1 MAKKTLYKIFAF
13 GVSVIT
19 ITAVLILSVFYSY
32 SDNQLKEQLR
42 VVESVVENQ
51 LAQDD
56 DTAFISNH
64 IDKNVRITLVA
75 KDGAVVADSQESAN
89 KLGNH
94 LNRQEI
100 QQAIKNGE
108 ATVTRHSDT
117 QEKKVYYFAKQLDN
131 GNILRVSTEAK
142 SIGKFFSDYIIY
154 IILCIIV
161 VIVAAVFVSM
171 GITKSIVKPIT
182 QLGQSL
188 DNIDKFKSD
197 EELKPLV
204 NALLQQKKKQKM
216 LDKQKKQFTAN
227 VSHELKTPLT
237 SIAGYAELIETGMAK
252 PEDIKPFAGV
262 IRKQALRLVNLSE
275 DIIQLS
281 QLEESDDEDMSF
293 ESVNLYEIA
302 QRCVE
307 ALNINAINKCVTLNL
322 TGEECYIRGKAQLVE
337 ELVYNLC
344 DNAIR
349 YNKENGNVTVTVTSL
364 EKGASVS
371 VKDTGIGIP
380 KKYQERI
387 FERFFRVDKSRSKA
401 TGGTGLGLAIV
412 KHITQL
418 HDAKLEISSEEG
430 KVTIYSKGNF
440 CMKRKSGLSKFNGFL
455 AIVLV
460 ICLAATAFVI
470 NKYPKIEAA
479 DANGGADAKD
489 VAVIDEFKAGTYG
502 GKEFK
507 TQEDVVNYYKE
518 CYDYTKT
525 LTAEYKTDSGE
536 THSYYKMLGTETLEV
551 NNLLVEGKSNDI
563 INKLVPGIVGGLFK
577 GGTNGLSPSGNRD
590 PKGDTKN
597 DGKMDCTTSHL
608 TADDVLAANV
618 KDNNDGTIT
627 MVIQPKEALLS
638 TPGEDSQGRF
648 FNSLGDISSVV
659 ESISVLSFSQGTV
672 KDNFVVDYKGG
683 TGTFV
688 IDTKTNEI
696 TKADYTM
703 LVHIDVKHAN
713 VAVLKDKSASLDIK
727 YQCEYPASDDYLAGQ
742 NIGLTRVK

>member
-75 KDGAVVADSQESAN
+75 KDGTVIADSQESAN

-131 GNILRVSTEAK
+131 GNVLRVSAEAK

-154 IILCIIV
+154 IFLCIIV

-262 IRKQALRLVNLSE
+262 IRKQALRLVSLSE

-349 YNKENGNVTVTVTSL
+349 YNKENGNVTVTVTPL

-418 HDAKLEISSEEG
+418 HDAKLEISSEE
-430 KVTIYSKGNF
+430 SKGTEI
-440 CMKRKSGLSKFNGFL
+440 
-455 AIVLV
+455 IV
-460 ICLAATAFVI
+460 TF
-470 NKYPKIEAA
+470 
-479 DANGGADAKD
+479 KD
-489 VAVIDEFKAGTYG
+489 
-502 GKEFK
+502 
-507 TQEDVVNYYKE
+507 
-518 CYDYTKT
+518 
-525 LTAEYKTDSGE
+525 
-536 THSYYKMLGTETLEV
+536 
-551 NNLLVEGKSNDI
+551 
-563 INKLVPGIVGGLFK
+563 
-577 GGTNGLSPSGNRD
+577 
-590 PKGDTKN
+590 
-597 DGKMDCTTSHL
+597 
-608 TADDVLAANV
+608 
-618 KDNNDGTIT
+618 
-627 MVIQPKEALLS
+627 
-638 TPGEDSQGRF
+638 
-648 FNSLGDISSVV
+648 
-659 ESISVLSFSQGTV
+659 
-672 KDNFVVDYKGG
+672 
-683 TGTFV
+683 
-688 IDTKTNEI
+688 
-696 TKADYTM
+696 
-703 LVHIDVKHAN
+703 
-713 VAVLKDKSASLDIK
+713 
-727 YQCEYPASDDYLAGQ
+727 
-742 NIGLTRVK
+742 

>member
-75 KDGAVVADSQESAN
+75 KDGTVIADSQESAN

-117 QEKKVYYFAKQLDN
+117 QGKKVYYFAKQLDN
-131 GNILRVSTEAK
+131 GNVLRVSAEAK

-154 IILCIIV
+154 IFLCIIV

-262 IRKQALRLVNLSE
+262 IRKQALRLVSLSE

-307 ALNINAINKCVTLNL
+307 ALNINAINKGVTLNL

-349 YNKENGNVTVTVTSL
+349 YNKENGNVTVTVSPL

-430 KVTIYSKGNF
+430 K
-440 CMKRKSGLSKFNGFL
+440 
-455 AIVLV
+455 
-460 ICLAATAFVI
+460 
-470 NKYPKIEAA
+470 
-479 DANGGADAKD
+479 
-489 VAVIDEFKAGTYG
+489 
-502 GKEFK
+502 
-507 TQEDVVNYYKE
+507 
-518 CYDYTKT
+518 
-525 LTAEYKTDSGE
+525 
-536 THSYYKMLGTETLEV
+536 GTE
-551 NNLLVEGKSNDI
+551 I
-563 INKLVPGIVGGLFK
+563 IVTFK
-577 GGTNGLSPSGNRD
+577 D
-590 PKGDTKN
+590 
-597 DGKMDCTTSHL
+597 
-608 TADDVLAANV
+608 
-618 KDNNDGTIT
+618 
-627 MVIQPKEALLS
+627 
-638 TPGEDSQGRF
+638 
-648 FNSLGDISSVV
+648 
-659 ESISVLSFSQGTV
+659 
-672 KDNFVVDYKGG
+672 
-683 TGTFV
+683 
-688 IDTKTNEI
+688 
-696 TKADYTM
+696 
-703 LVHIDVKHAN
+703 
-713 VAVLKDKSASLDIK
+713 
-727 YQCEYPASDDYLAGQ
+727 
-742 NIGLTRVK
+742 

>member
-75 KDGAVVADSQESAN
+75 KDGTVIADSQENAN

-117 QEKKVYYFAKQLDN
+117 QGKKVYYFAKQLDN
-131 GNILRVSTEAK
+131 GNILRVSAEAK

-154 IILCIIV
+154 ILLCIIV
-161 VIVAAVFVSM
+161 VIVTAVFVSM

-307 ALNINAINKCVTLNL
+307 ALNINAINKGVTLNL

-349 YNKENGNVTVTVTSL
+349 YNKENGNVTVTVTPL

-430 KVTIYSKGNF
+430 K
-440 CMKRKSGLSKFNGFL
+440 
-455 AIVLV
+455 
-460 ICLAATAFVI
+460 
-470 NKYPKIEAA
+470 
-479 DANGGADAKD
+479 
-489 VAVIDEFKAGTYG
+489 
-502 GKEFK
+502 
-507 TQEDVVNYYKE
+507 
-518 CYDYTKT
+518 
-525 LTAEYKTDSGE
+525 
-536 THSYYKMLGTETLEV
+536 GTE
-551 NNLLVEGKSNDI
+551 I
-563 INKLVPGIVGGLFK
+563 IVTFK
-577 GGTNGLSPSGNRD
+577 D
-590 PKGDTKN
+590 
-597 DGKMDCTTSHL
+597 
-608 TADDVLAANV
+608 
-618 KDNNDGTIT
+618 
-627 MVIQPKEALLS
+627 
-638 TPGEDSQGRF
+638 
-648 FNSLGDISSVV
+648 
-659 ESISVLSFSQGTV
+659 
-672 KDNFVVDYKGG
+672 
-683 TGTFV
+683 
-688 IDTKTNEI
+688 
-696 TKADYTM
+696 
-703 LVHIDVKHAN
+703 
-713 VAVLKDKSASLDIK
+713 
-727 YQCEYPASDDYLAGQ
+727 
-742 NIGLTRVK
+742 

>member
-75 KDGAVVADSQESAN
+75 KDGTVIADSQESAN

-94 LNRQEI
+94 LDRQEI

-117 QEKKVYYFAKQLDN
+117 QGKKVYYFAKQLDN
-131 GNILRVSTEAK
+131 GNVLRVSAEAK

-154 IILCIIV
+154 IFLCIIV

-349 YNKENGNVTVTVTSL
+349 YNKENGNVTVTVSPL

-430 KVTIYSKGNF
+430 K
-440 CMKRKSGLSKFNGFL
+440 
-455 AIVLV
+455 
-460 ICLAATAFVI
+460 
-470 NKYPKIEAA
+470 
-479 DANGGADAKD
+479 
-489 VAVIDEFKAGTYG
+489 
-502 GKEFK
+502 
-507 TQEDVVNYYKE
+507 
-518 CYDYTKT
+518 
-525 LTAEYKTDSGE
+525 
-536 THSYYKMLGTETLEV
+536 GTE
-551 NNLLVEGKSNDI
+551 I
-563 INKLVPGIVGGLFK
+563 IVTFK
-577 GGTNGLSPSGNRD
+577 D
-590 PKGDTKN
+590 
-597 DGKMDCTTSHL
+597 
-608 TADDVLAANV
+608 
-618 KDNNDGTIT
+618 
-627 MVIQPKEALLS
+627 
-638 TPGEDSQGRF
+638 
-648 FNSLGDISSVV
+648 
-659 ESISVLSFSQGTV
+659 
-672 KDNFVVDYKGG
+672 
-683 TGTFV
+683 
-688 IDTKTNEI
+688 
-696 TKADYTM
+696 
-703 LVHIDVKHAN
+703 
-713 VAVLKDKSASLDIK
+713 
-727 YQCEYPASDDYLAGQ
+727 
-742 NIGLTRVK
+742 

>member
-75 KDGAVVADSQESAN
+75 KDGTVIADSQESAN

-100 QQAIKNGE
+100 QRAIKNGE

-154 IILCIIV
+154 ILLCIIV
-161 VIVAAVFVSM
+161 VIVTAVFVSM

-349 YNKENGNVTVTVTSL
+349 YNKENGNVTVTVSPL

-430 KVTIYSKGNF
+430 K
-440 CMKRKSGLSKFNGFL
+440 
-455 AIVLV
+455 
-460 ICLAATAFVI
+460 
-470 NKYPKIEAA
+470 
-479 DANGGADAKD
+479 
-489 VAVIDEFKAGTYG
+489 
-502 GKEFK
+502 
-507 TQEDVVNYYKE
+507 
-518 CYDYTKT
+518 
-525 LTAEYKTDSGE
+525 
-536 THSYYKMLGTETLEV
+536 GTE
-551 NNLLVEGKSNDI
+551 I
-563 INKLVPGIVGGLFK
+563 IVTFK
-577 GGTNGLSPSGNRD
+577 D
-590 PKGDTKN
+590 
-597 DGKMDCTTSHL
+597 
-608 TADDVLAANV
+608 
-618 KDNNDGTIT
+618 
-627 MVIQPKEALLS
+627 
-638 TPGEDSQGRF
+638 
-648 FNSLGDISSVV
+648 
-659 ESISVLSFSQGTV
+659 
-672 KDNFVVDYKGG
+672 
-683 TGTFV
+683 
-688 IDTKTNEI
+688 
-696 TKADYTM
+696 
-703 LVHIDVKHAN
+703 
-713 VAVLKDKSASLDIK
+713 
-727 YQCEYPASDDYLAGQ
+727 
-742 NIGLTRVK
+742 

>member
-42 VVESVVENQ
+42 VIENVVENQ

-75 KDGAVVADSQESAN
+75 KDGTVIADSQESAN

-117 QEKKVYYFAKQLDN
+117 QGKKVYYFAKQLDN
-131 GNILRVSTEAK
+131 GNVLRVSAEAK

-154 IILCIIV
+154 IFLCIIV

-262 IRKQALRLVNLSE
+262 IRKQALRLVSLSE

-349 YNKENGNVTVTVTSL
+349 YNKENGNVTVTVTPL

-430 KVTIYSKGNF
+430 K
-440 CMKRKSGLSKFNGFL
+440 
-455 AIVLV
+455 
-460 ICLAATAFVI
+460 
-470 NKYPKIEAA
+470 
-479 DANGGADAKD
+479 
-489 VAVIDEFKAGTYG
+489 
-502 GKEFK
+502 
-507 TQEDVVNYYKE
+507 
-518 CYDYTKT
+518 
-525 LTAEYKTDSGE
+525 
-536 THSYYKMLGTETLEV
+536 GTE
-551 NNLLVEGKSNDI
+551 I
-563 INKLVPGIVGGLFK
+563 IVTFK
-577 GGTNGLSPSGNRD
+577 D
-590 PKGDTKN
+590 
-597 DGKMDCTTSHL
+597 
-608 TADDVLAANV
+608 
-618 KDNNDGTIT
+618 
-627 MVIQPKEALLS
+627 
-638 TPGEDSQGRF
+638 
-648 FNSLGDISSVV
+648 
-659 ESISVLSFSQGTV
+659 
-672 KDNFVVDYKGG
+672 
-683 TGTFV
+683 
-688 IDTKTNEI
+688 
-696 TKADYTM
+696 
-703 LVHIDVKHAN
+703 
-713 VAVLKDKSASLDIK
+713 
-727 YQCEYPASDDYLAGQ
+727 
-742 NIGLTRVK
+742 

>member
-56 DTAFISNH
+56 DTAFIANH

-75 KDGAVVADSQESAN
+75 KDGTVIADSQESAN

-117 QEKKVYYFAKQLDN
+117 QGKKVYYFAKQLDN
-131 GNILRVSTEAK
+131 GNVLRVSTEAK

-154 IILCIIV
+154 IFLCIIV

-349 YNKENGNVTVTVTSL
+349 YNKENGNVTVTVNPL

-430 KVTIYSKGNF
+430 K
-440 CMKRKSGLSKFNGFL
+440 
-455 AIVLV
+455 
-460 ICLAATAFVI
+460 
-470 NKYPKIEAA
+470 
-479 DANGGADAKD
+479 
-489 VAVIDEFKAGTYG
+489 
-502 GKEFK
+502 
-507 TQEDVVNYYKE
+507 
-518 CYDYTKT
+518 
-525 LTAEYKTDSGE
+525 
-536 THSYYKMLGTETLEV
+536 GTE
-551 NNLLVEGKSNDI
+551 I
-563 INKLVPGIVGGLFK
+563 IV
-577 GGTNGLSPSGNRD
+577 
-590 PKGDTKN
+590 
-597 DGKMDCTTSHL
+597 
-608 TADDVLAANV
+608 
-618 KDNNDGTIT
+618 
-627 MVIQPKEALLS
+627 
-638 TPGEDSQGRF
+638 
-648 FNSLGDISSVV
+648 
-659 ESISVLSFSQGTV
+659 TV
-672 KDNFVVDYKGG
+672 KD
-683 TGTFV
+683 
-688 IDTKTNEI
+688 
-696 TKADYTM
+696 
-703 LVHIDVKHAN
+703 
-713 VAVLKDKSASLDIK
+713 
-727 YQCEYPASDDYLAGQ
+727 
-742 NIGLTRVK
+742 

>member
-75 KDGAVVADSQESAN
+75 KDGTVIADSQENVN

-117 QEKKVYYFAKQLDN
+117 QGKKVYYFAKQLDN
-131 GNILRVSTEAK
+131 GNILRVSAEAK

-154 IILCIIV
+154 ILLCIIV

-349 YNKENGNVTVTVTSL
+349 YNKENGNVTVTVTPL

-380 KKYQERI
+380 EKYQERI

-430 KVTIYSKGNF
+430 K
-440 CMKRKSGLSKFNGFL
+440 
-455 AIVLV
+455 
-460 ICLAATAFVI
+460 
-470 NKYPKIEAA
+470 
-479 DANGGADAKD
+479 
-489 VAVIDEFKAGTYG
+489 
-502 GKEFK
+502 
-507 TQEDVVNYYKE
+507 
-518 CYDYTKT
+518 
-525 LTAEYKTDSGE
+525 
-536 THSYYKMLGTETLEV
+536 GTE
-551 NNLLVEGKSNDI
+551 I
-563 INKLVPGIVGGLFK
+563 IVTFK
-577 GGTNGLSPSGNRD
+577 D
-590 PKGDTKN
+590 
-597 DGKMDCTTSHL
+597 
-608 TADDVLAANV
+608 
-618 KDNNDGTIT
+618 
-627 MVIQPKEALLS
+627 
-638 TPGEDSQGRF
+638 
-648 FNSLGDISSVV
+648 
-659 ESISVLSFSQGTV
+659 
-672 KDNFVVDYKGG
+672 
-683 TGTFV
+683 
-688 IDTKTNEI
+688 
-696 TKADYTM
+696 
-703 LVHIDVKHAN
+703 
-713 VAVLKDKSASLDIK
+713 
-727 YQCEYPASDDYLAGQ
+727 
-742 NIGLTRVK
+742 

>member
-75 KDGAVVADSQESAN
+75 KDGTVIADSQESAN

-131 GNILRVSTEAK
+131 GNILRVSAEAK

-154 IILCIIV
+154 ILLCIIV
-161 VIVAAVFVSM
+161 VIVTAVFVSM

-307 ALNINAINKCVTLNL
+307 ALNINAINKGVTLNL

-349 YNKENGNVTVTVTSL
+349 YNKENGNVTVTVTPL

-430 KVTIYSKGNF
+430 
-440 CMKRKSGLSKFNGFL
+440 LS
-455 AIVLV
+455 
-460 ICLAATAFVI
+460 
-470 NKYPKIEAA
+470 
-479 DANGGADAKD
+479 
-489 VAVIDEFKAGTYG
+489 
-502 GKEFK
+502 
-507 TQEDVVNYYKE
+507 
-518 CYDYTKT
+518 
-525 LTAEYKTDSGE
+525 
-536 THSYYKMLGTETLEV
+536 
-551 NNLLVEGKSNDI
+551 I
-563 INKLVPGIVGGLFK
+563 I
-577 GGTNGLSPSGNRD
+577 
-590 PKGDTKN
+590 
-597 DGKMDCTTSHL
+597 
-608 TADDVLAANV
+608 
-618 KDNNDGTIT
+618 
-627 MVIQPKEALLS
+627 
-638 TPGEDSQGRF
+638 
-648 FNSLGDISSVV
+648 
-659 ESISVLSFSQGTV
+659 
-672 KDNFVVDYKGG
+672 
-683 TGTFV
+683 
-688 IDTKTNEI
+688 
-696 TKADYTM
+696 
-703 LVHIDVKHAN
+703 HI
-713 VAVLKDKSASLDIK
+713 
-727 YQCEYPASDDYLAGQ
+727 
-742 NIGLTRVK
+742 

>member
-1 MAKKTLYKIFAF
+1 VAKKTLYKIFAF

-75 KDGAVVADSQESAN
+75 KDGTVIADSQENAN

-117 QEKKVYYFAKQLDN
+117 QGKKVYYFAKQLDN
-131 GNILRVSTEAK
+131 GNILRVSAEAK

-154 IILCIIV
+154 ILLCIIV
-161 VIVAAVFVSM
+161 VIVTAVFVSM

-307 ALNINAINKCVTLNL
+307 ALNINAINKGVTLNL

-349 YNKENGNVTVTVTSL
+349 YNKENGNVTVTVTPL

-430 KVTIYSKGNF
+430 K
-440 CMKRKSGLSKFNGFL
+440 
-455 AIVLV
+455 
-460 ICLAATAFVI
+460 
-470 NKYPKIEAA
+470 
-479 DANGGADAKD
+479 
-489 VAVIDEFKAGTYG
+489 
-502 GKEFK
+502 
-507 TQEDVVNYYKE
+507 
-518 CYDYTKT
+518 
-525 LTAEYKTDSGE
+525 
-536 THSYYKMLGTETLEV
+536 GTE
-551 NNLLVEGKSNDI
+551 I
-563 INKLVPGIVGGLFK
+563 IVTFK
-577 GGTNGLSPSGNRD
+577 D
-590 PKGDTKN
+590 
-597 DGKMDCTTSHL
+597 
-608 TADDVLAANV
+608 
-618 KDNNDGTIT
+618 
-627 MVIQPKEALLS
+627 
-638 TPGEDSQGRF
+638 
-648 FNSLGDISSVV
+648 
-659 ESISVLSFSQGTV
+659 
-672 KDNFVVDYKGG
+672 
-683 TGTFV
+683 
-688 IDTKTNEI
+688 
-696 TKADYTM
+696 
-703 LVHIDVKHAN
+703 
-713 VAVLKDKSASLDIK
+713 
-727 YQCEYPASDDYLAGQ
+727 
-742 NIGLTRVK
+742 

>member
-75 KDGAVVADSQESAN
+75 KDGTVIADSQESAN

-131 GNILRVSTEAK
+131 GNVLRVSAEAK

-154 IILCIIV
+154 IFLCIIV
-161 VIVAAVFVSM
+161 VIIAAVFVSM

-262 IRKQALRLVNLSE
+262 IRKQALRLVSLSE

-349 YNKENGNVTVTVTSL
+349 YNKENGNVTVTVNPL

-430 KVTIYSKGNF
+430 K
-440 CMKRKSGLSKFNGFL
+440 
-455 AIVLV
+455 
-460 ICLAATAFVI
+460 
-470 NKYPKIEAA
+470 
-479 DANGGADAKD
+479 
-489 VAVIDEFKAGTYG
+489 
-502 GKEFK
+502 
-507 TQEDVVNYYKE
+507 
-518 CYDYTKT
+518 
-525 LTAEYKTDSGE
+525 
-536 THSYYKMLGTETLEV
+536 GTE
-551 NNLLVEGKSNDI
+551 I
-563 INKLVPGIVGGLFK
+563 IVTFK
-577 GGTNGLSPSGNRD
+577 D
-590 PKGDTKN
+590 
-597 DGKMDCTTSHL
+597 
-608 TADDVLAANV
+608 
-618 KDNNDGTIT
+618 
-627 MVIQPKEALLS
+627 
-638 TPGEDSQGRF
+638 
-648 FNSLGDISSVV
+648 
-659 ESISVLSFSQGTV
+659 
-672 KDNFVVDYKGG
+672 
-683 TGTFV
+683 
-688 IDTKTNEI
+688 
-696 TKADYTM
+696 
-703 LVHIDVKHAN
+703 
-713 VAVLKDKSASLDIK
+713 
-727 YQCEYPASDDYLAGQ
+727 
-742 NIGLTRVK
+742 

>member
-1 MAKKTLYKIFAF
+1 MTKKTLYKIFAF

-32 SDNQLKEQLR
+32 SDKQLKEQLR
-42 VVESVVENQ
+42 VIENVVETQ

-56 DTAFISNH
+56 NTDFISNH
-64 IDKNVRITLVA
+64 IDKNIRITLVA
-75 KDGAVVADSQESAN
+75 KDGTVIADSWESAS
-89 KLGNH
+89 KLDNH
-94 LNRQEI
+94 LQRQEI

-117 QEKKVYYFAKQLDN
+117 QGQKVYYFAKQLSN

-142 SIGKFFSDYIIY
+142 SIGRFFSDYIIY
-154 IILCIIV
+154 ILLCIIV
-161 VIVAAVFVSM
+161 VIVASVFVSI

-182 QLGQSL
+182 RLGQSL

-262 IRKQALRLVNLSE
+262 IRKQALRLVSLSE

-307 ALNINAINKCVTLNL
+307 ALNINAINKGVTLSL
-322 TGEECYIRGKAQLVE
+322 AGEECYIRGKAQLVE

-349 YNKENGNVTVTVTSL
+349 YNKENGSVTVTVTPL

-418 HDAKLEISSEEG
+418 HDAKLEINSEEG
-430 KVTIYSKGNF
+430 K
-440 CMKRKSGLSKFNGFL
+440 
-455 AIVLV
+455 
-460 ICLAATAFVI
+460 
-470 NKYPKIEAA
+470 
-479 DANGGADAKD
+479 
-489 VAVIDEFKAGTYG
+489 
-502 GKEFK
+502 
-507 TQEDVVNYYKE
+507 
-518 CYDYTKT
+518 
-525 LTAEYKTDSGE
+525 
-536 THSYYKMLGTETLEV
+536 GTE
-551 NNLLVEGKSNDI
+551 I
-563 INKLVPGIVGGLFK
+563 IVTFK
-577 GGTNGLSPSGNRD
+577 D
-590 PKGDTKN
+590 
-597 DGKMDCTTSHL
+597 
-608 TADDVLAANV
+608 
-618 KDNNDGTIT
+618 
-627 MVIQPKEALLS
+627 
-638 TPGEDSQGRF
+638 
-648 FNSLGDISSVV
+648 
-659 ESISVLSFSQGTV
+659 
-672 KDNFVVDYKGG
+672 
-683 TGTFV
+683 
-688 IDTKTNEI
+688 
-696 TKADYTM
+696 
-703 LVHIDVKHAN
+703 
-713 VAVLKDKSASLDIK
+713 
-727 YQCEYPASDDYLAGQ
+727 
-742 NIGLTRVK
+742 

>member
-75 KDGAVVADSQESAN
+75 KDGTVIADSQESAN

-117 QEKKVYYFAKQLDN
+117 QGKKVYYFAKQLDN
-131 GNILRVSTEAK
+131 GNVLRVSAEAK

-154 IILCIIV
+154 IFLCIIV

-262 IRKQALRLVNLSE
+262 IRKQALRLVSLSE

-293 ESVNLYEIA
+293 ESINLYEIA

-349 YNKENGNVTVTVTSL
+349 YNKENGNVTVTVTPL

-430 KVTIYSKGNF
+430 K
-440 CMKRKSGLSKFNGFL
+440 
-455 AIVLV
+455 
-460 ICLAATAFVI
+460 
-470 NKYPKIEAA
+470 
-479 DANGGADAKD
+479 
-489 VAVIDEFKAGTYG
+489 
-502 GKEFK
+502 
-507 TQEDVVNYYKE
+507 
-518 CYDYTKT
+518 
-525 LTAEYKTDSGE
+525 
-536 THSYYKMLGTETLEV
+536 GTE
-551 NNLLVEGKSNDI
+551 I
-563 INKLVPGIVGGLFK
+563 IVTFK
-577 GGTNGLSPSGNRD
+577 D
-590 PKGDTKN
+590 
-597 DGKMDCTTSHL
+597 
-608 TADDVLAANV
+608 
-618 KDNNDGTIT
+618 
-627 MVIQPKEALLS
+627 
-638 TPGEDSQGRF
+638 
-648 FNSLGDISSVV
+648 
-659 ESISVLSFSQGTV
+659 
-672 KDNFVVDYKGG
+672 
-683 TGTFV
+683 
-688 IDTKTNEI
+688 
-696 TKADYTM
+696 
-703 LVHIDVKHAN
+703 
-713 VAVLKDKSASLDIK
+713 
-727 YQCEYPASDDYLAGQ
+727 
-742 NIGLTRVK
+742 

>member
-75 KDGAVVADSQESAN
+75 KDGTVIADSQESVN

-131 GNILRVSTEAK
+131 GNVLRVSAEAK

-154 IILCIIV
+154 IFLCIIV

-204 NALLQQKKKQKM
+204 NSLLQQKKKQKM

-262 IRKQALRLVNLSE
+262 IRKQALRLVSLSE

-307 ALNINAINKCVTLNL
+307 ALNINAINKGVTLNL

-349 YNKENGNVTVTVTSL
+349 YNKENGNVTVTVNPL

-430 KVTIYSKGNF
+430 K
-440 CMKRKSGLSKFNGFL
+440 
-455 AIVLV
+455 
-460 ICLAATAFVI
+460 
-470 NKYPKIEAA
+470 
-479 DANGGADAKD
+479 
-489 VAVIDEFKAGTYG
+489 
-502 GKEFK
+502 
-507 TQEDVVNYYKE
+507 
-518 CYDYTKT
+518 
-525 LTAEYKTDSGE
+525 
-536 THSYYKMLGTETLEV
+536 GTE
-551 NNLLVEGKSNDI
+551 I
-563 INKLVPGIVGGLFK
+563 IVTFK
-577 GGTNGLSPSGNRD
+577 D
-590 PKGDTKN
+590 
-597 DGKMDCTTSHL
+597 
-608 TADDVLAANV
+608 
-618 KDNNDGTIT
+618 
-627 MVIQPKEALLS
+627 
-638 TPGEDSQGRF
+638 
-648 FNSLGDISSVV
+648 
-659 ESISVLSFSQGTV
+659 
-672 KDNFVVDYKGG
+672 
-683 TGTFV
+683 
-688 IDTKTNEI
+688 
-696 TKADYTM
+696 
-703 LVHIDVKHAN
+703 
-713 VAVLKDKSASLDIK
+713 
-727 YQCEYPASDDYLAGQ
+727 
-742 NIGLTRVK
+742 

>member
-75 KDGAVVADSQESAN
+75 KDGTVIADSQESAN
-89 KLGNH
+89 KLDNH
-94 LNRQEI
+94 LDRQEI

-131 GNILRVSTEAK
+131 GNILRVSAEAK

-154 IILCIIV
+154 IFLCIIV

-262 IRKQALRLVNLSE
+262 IRKQALRLVSLSE

-349 YNKENGNVTVTVTSL
+349 YNKENGNVTVTVTPL

-430 KVTIYSKGNF
+430 K
-440 CMKRKSGLSKFNGFL
+440 
-455 AIVLV
+455 
-460 ICLAATAFVI
+460 
-470 NKYPKIEAA
+470 
-479 DANGGADAKD
+479 
-489 VAVIDEFKAGTYG
+489 
-502 GKEFK
+502 
-507 TQEDVVNYYKE
+507 
-518 CYDYTKT
+518 
-525 LTAEYKTDSGE
+525 
-536 THSYYKMLGTETLEV
+536 GTE
-551 NNLLVEGKSNDI
+551 I
-563 INKLVPGIVGGLFK
+563 IVTFK
-577 GGTNGLSPSGNRD
+577 D
-590 PKGDTKN
+590 
-597 DGKMDCTTSHL
+597 
-608 TADDVLAANV
+608 
-618 KDNNDGTIT
+618 
-627 MVIQPKEALLS
+627 
-638 TPGEDSQGRF
+638 
-648 FNSLGDISSVV
+648 
-659 ESISVLSFSQGTV
+659 
-672 KDNFVVDYKGG
+672 
-683 TGTFV
+683 
-688 IDTKTNEI
+688 
-696 TKADYTM
+696 
-703 LVHIDVKHAN
+703 
-713 VAVLKDKSASLDIK
+713 
-727 YQCEYPASDDYLAGQ
+727 
-742 NIGLTRVK
+742 

>member
-56 DTAFISNH
+56 DTSFISNH

-75 KDGAVVADSQESAN
+75 KDGTVIADSQESAN

-117 QEKKVYYFAKQLDN
+117 QGKKIYYFAKQLDN

-154 IILCIIV
+154 ILLCIIV
-161 VIVAAVFVSM
+161 VIVTAVFVSM

-262 IRKQALRLVNLSE
+262 IRKQALRLVSLSE

-322 TGEECYIRGKAQLVE
+322 IGEQCYIRGKAQLVE

-349 YNKENGNVTVTVTSL
+349 YNKENGNVTVTVTPL
-364 EKGASVS
+364 ENGASVS

-380 KKYQERI
+380 EKYQERI

-430 KVTIYSKGNF
+430 K
-440 CMKRKSGLSKFNGFL
+440 
-455 AIVLV
+455 
-460 ICLAATAFVI
+460 
-470 NKYPKIEAA
+470 
-479 DANGGADAKD
+479 
-489 VAVIDEFKAGTYG
+489 
-502 GKEFK
+502 
-507 TQEDVVNYYKE
+507 
-518 CYDYTKT
+518 
-525 LTAEYKTDSGE
+525 
-536 THSYYKMLGTETLEV
+536 GTE
-551 NNLLVEGKSNDI
+551 I
-563 INKLVPGIVGGLFK
+563 IVTFK
-577 GGTNGLSPSGNRD
+577 D
-590 PKGDTKN
+590 
-597 DGKMDCTTSHL
+597 
-608 TADDVLAANV
+608 
-618 KDNNDGTIT
+618 
-627 MVIQPKEALLS
+627 
-638 TPGEDSQGRF
+638 
-648 FNSLGDISSVV
+648 
-659 ESISVLSFSQGTV
+659 
-672 KDNFVVDYKGG
+672 
-683 TGTFV
+683 
-688 IDTKTNEI
+688 
-696 TKADYTM
+696 
-703 LVHIDVKHAN
+703 
-713 VAVLKDKSASLDIK
+713 
-727 YQCEYPASDDYLAGQ
+727 
-742 NIGLTRVK
+742 

>member
-51 LAQDD
+51 LEQDD

-75 KDGAVVADSQESAN
+75 KDGTVIADSQESAN

-117 QEKKVYYFAKQLDN
+117 QKKKVYYFAKQLDN
-131 GNILRVSTEAK
+131 GNILRVSAEAK
-142 SIGKFFSDYIIY
+142 SIGKFFSDYIMY
-154 IILCIIV
+154 IFLCIIV

-307 ALNINAINKCVTLNL
+307 ALNINAINKGVTLNL

-430 KVTIYSKGNF
+430 K
-440 CMKRKSGLSKFNGFL
+440 
-455 AIVLV
+455 
-460 ICLAATAFVI
+460 
-470 NKYPKIEAA
+470 
-479 DANGGADAKD
+479 
-489 VAVIDEFKAGTYG
+489 
-502 GKEFK
+502 
-507 TQEDVVNYYKE
+507 
-518 CYDYTKT
+518 
-525 LTAEYKTDSGE
+525 
-536 THSYYKMLGTETLEV
+536 GTE
-551 NNLLVEGKSNDI
+551 I
-563 INKLVPGIVGGLFK
+563 IVTFK
-577 GGTNGLSPSGNRD
+577 D
-590 PKGDTKN
+590 
-597 DGKMDCTTSHL
+597 
-608 TADDVLAANV
+608 
-618 KDNNDGTIT
+618 
-627 MVIQPKEALLS
+627 
-638 TPGEDSQGRF
+638 
-648 FNSLGDISSVV
+648 
-659 ESISVLSFSQGTV
+659 
-672 KDNFVVDYKGG
+672 
-683 TGTFV
+683 
-688 IDTKTNEI
+688 
-696 TKADYTM
+696 
-703 LVHIDVKHAN
+703 
-713 VAVLKDKSASLDIK
+713 
-727 YQCEYPASDDYLAGQ
+727 
-742 NIGLTRVK
+742 

>member
-75 KDGAVVADSQESAN
+75 KDGTVIADSQESAN

-117 QEKKVYYFAKQLDN
+117 QGKKIYYFAKQLDN
-131 GNILRVSTEAK
+131 GNVLRVSAEAK

-154 IILCIIV
+154 IFLCIIV
-161 VIVAAVFVSM
+161 VIIAAVFVSM

-262 IRKQALRLVNLSE
+262 IRKQALRLVSLSE

-349 YNKENGNVTVTVTSL
+349 YNKENGNVTVTVTPL

-430 KVTIYSKGNF
+430 K
-440 CMKRKSGLSKFNGFL
+440 
-455 AIVLV
+455 
-460 ICLAATAFVI
+460 
-470 NKYPKIEAA
+470 
-479 DANGGADAKD
+479 
-489 VAVIDEFKAGTYG
+489 
-502 GKEFK
+502 
-507 TQEDVVNYYKE
+507 
-518 CYDYTKT
+518 
-525 LTAEYKTDSGE
+525 
-536 THSYYKMLGTETLEV
+536 GTE
-551 NNLLVEGKSNDI
+551 I
-563 INKLVPGIVGGLFK
+563 IVTFK
-577 GGTNGLSPSGNRD
+577 D
-590 PKGDTKN
+590 
-597 DGKMDCTTSHL
+597 
-608 TADDVLAANV
+608 
-618 KDNNDGTIT
+618 
-627 MVIQPKEALLS
+627 
-638 TPGEDSQGRF
+638 
-648 FNSLGDISSVV
+648 
-659 ESISVLSFSQGTV
+659 
-672 KDNFVVDYKGG
+672 
-683 TGTFV
+683 
-688 IDTKTNEI
+688 
-696 TKADYTM
+696 
-703 LVHIDVKHAN
+703 
-713 VAVLKDKSASLDIK
+713 
-727 YQCEYPASDDYLAGQ
+727 
-742 NIGLTRVK
+742 

>member
-75 KDGAVVADSQESAN
+75 KDGTVIADSQESVN

-131 GNILRVSTEAK
+131 GNILRVSAEAK

-154 IILCIIV
+154 ILLCIIV
-161 VIVAAVFVSM
+161 VIVTAVFVSM

-322 TGEECYIRGKAQLVE
+322 IGEECYIRGKAQLVE

-349 YNKENGNVTVTVTSL
+349 YNKENGNVTVTVTPL

-430 KVTIYSKGNF
+430 K
-440 CMKRKSGLSKFNGFL
+440 
-455 AIVLV
+455 
-460 ICLAATAFVI
+460 
-470 NKYPKIEAA
+470 
-479 DANGGADAKD
+479 
-489 VAVIDEFKAGTYG
+489 
-502 GKEFK
+502 
-507 TQEDVVNYYKE
+507 
-518 CYDYTKT
+518 
-525 LTAEYKTDSGE
+525 
-536 THSYYKMLGTETLEV
+536 GTE
-551 NNLLVEGKSNDI
+551 I
-563 INKLVPGIVGGLFK
+563 IVTFK
-577 GGTNGLSPSGNRD
+577 D
-590 PKGDTKN
+590 
-597 DGKMDCTTSHL
+597 
-608 TADDVLAANV
+608 
-618 KDNNDGTIT
+618 
-627 MVIQPKEALLS
+627 
-638 TPGEDSQGRF
+638 
-648 FNSLGDISSVV
+648 
-659 ESISVLSFSQGTV
+659 
-672 KDNFVVDYKGG
+672 
-683 TGTFV
+683 
-688 IDTKTNEI
+688 
-696 TKADYTM
+696 
-703 LVHIDVKHAN
+703 
-713 VAVLKDKSASLDIK
+713 
-727 YQCEYPASDDYLAGQ
+727 
-742 NIGLTRVK
+742 

>member
-75 KDGAVVADSQESAN
+75 KDGTVIADSQESAN

-131 GNILRVSTEAK
+131 GNILRVSAEAK

-154 IILCIIV
+154 ILLCIIV
-161 VIVAAVFVSM
+161 VIVTAVFVSM

-307 ALNINAINKCVTLNL
+307 ALNINAINKGVTLNL
-322 TGEECYIRGKAQLVE
+322 TGEECYIRGKTQLVE

-349 YNKENGNVTVTVTSL
+349 YNKENGNVTVTVKPL

-430 KVTIYSKGNF
+430 K
-440 CMKRKSGLSKFNGFL
+440 
-455 AIVLV
+455 
-460 ICLAATAFVI
+460 
-470 NKYPKIEAA
+470 
-479 DANGGADAKD
+479 
-489 VAVIDEFKAGTYG
+489 
-502 GKEFK
+502 
-507 TQEDVVNYYKE
+507 
-518 CYDYTKT
+518 
-525 LTAEYKTDSGE
+525 
-536 THSYYKMLGTETLEV
+536 GTE
-551 NNLLVEGKSNDI
+551 I
-563 INKLVPGIVGGLFK
+563 IVTFK
-577 GGTNGLSPSGNRD
+577 D
-590 PKGDTKN
+590 
-597 DGKMDCTTSHL
+597 
-608 TADDVLAANV
+608 
-618 KDNNDGTIT
+618 
-627 MVIQPKEALLS
+627 
-638 TPGEDSQGRF
+638 
-648 FNSLGDISSVV
+648 
-659 ESISVLSFSQGTV
+659 
-672 KDNFVVDYKGG
+672 
-683 TGTFV
+683 
-688 IDTKTNEI
+688 
-696 TKADYTM
+696 
-703 LVHIDVKHAN
+703 
-713 VAVLKDKSASLDIK
+713 
-727 YQCEYPASDDYLAGQ
+727 
-742 NIGLTRVK
+742 

>member
-75 KDGAVVADSQESAN
+75 KDGTVIADSQESAN

-131 GNILRVSTEAK
+131 GNVLRVSAEAK

-154 IILCIIV
+154 ILLCIIV
-161 VIVAAVFVSM
+161 VIVTAVFVSM

-349 YNKENGNVTVTVTSL
+349 YNKVNGNVTVTVTSL

-430 KVTIYSKGNF
+430 K
-440 CMKRKSGLSKFNGFL
+440 
-455 AIVLV
+455 
-460 ICLAATAFVI
+460 
-470 NKYPKIEAA
+470 
-479 DANGGADAKD
+479 
-489 VAVIDEFKAGTYG
+489 
-502 GKEFK
+502 
-507 TQEDVVNYYKE
+507 
-518 CYDYTKT
+518 
-525 LTAEYKTDSGE
+525 
-536 THSYYKMLGTETLEV
+536 GTE
-551 NNLLVEGKSNDI
+551 I
-563 INKLVPGIVGGLFK
+563 IVTFK
-577 GGTNGLSPSGNRD
+577 D
-590 PKGDTKN
+590 
-597 DGKMDCTTSHL
+597 
-608 TADDVLAANV
+608 
-618 KDNNDGTIT
+618 
-627 MVIQPKEALLS
+627 
-638 TPGEDSQGRF
+638 
-648 FNSLGDISSVV
+648 
-659 ESISVLSFSQGTV
+659 
-672 KDNFVVDYKGG
+672 
-683 TGTFV
+683 
-688 IDTKTNEI
+688 
-696 TKADYTM
+696 
-703 LVHIDVKHAN
+703 
-713 VAVLKDKSASLDIK
+713 
-727 YQCEYPASDDYLAGQ
+727 
-742 NIGLTRVK
+742 

>member
-75 KDGAVVADSQESAN
+75 KDGTVIADSQESAN
-89 KLGNH
+89 KLENH

-117 QEKKVYYFAKQLDN
+117 QGKKIYYFAKQLDN
-131 GNILRVSTEAK
+131 GNILRVSAEAK
-142 SIGKFFSDYIIY
+142 SIGKFFSDYIMY
-154 IILCIIV
+154 IFLCIIV

-252 PEDIKPFAGV
+252 PEDIKPFASV

-322 TGEECYIRGKAQLVE
+322 IGEQCYIRGKAQLVE

-349 YNKENGNVTVTVTSL
+349 YNKENGNVTVTVTPL

-380 KKYQERI
+380 EKYQERI

-430 KVTIYSKGNF
+430 K
-440 CMKRKSGLSKFNGFL
+440 
-455 AIVLV
+455 
-460 ICLAATAFVI
+460 
-470 NKYPKIEAA
+470 
-479 DANGGADAKD
+479 
-489 VAVIDEFKAGTYG
+489 
-502 GKEFK
+502 
-507 TQEDVVNYYKE
+507 
-518 CYDYTKT
+518 
-525 LTAEYKTDSGE
+525 
-536 THSYYKMLGTETLEV
+536 GTE
-551 NNLLVEGKSNDI
+551 I
-563 INKLVPGIVGGLFK
+563 IVTFK
-577 GGTNGLSPSGNRD
+577 D
-590 PKGDTKN
+590 
-597 DGKMDCTTSHL
+597 
-608 TADDVLAANV
+608 
-618 KDNNDGTIT
+618 
-627 MVIQPKEALLS
+627 
-638 TPGEDSQGRF
+638 
-648 FNSLGDISSVV
+648 
-659 ESISVLSFSQGTV
+659 
-672 KDNFVVDYKGG
+672 
-683 TGTFV
+683 
-688 IDTKTNEI
+688 
-696 TKADYTM
+696 
-703 LVHIDVKHAN
+703 
-713 VAVLKDKSASLDIK
+713 
-727 YQCEYPASDDYLAGQ
+727 
-742 NIGLTRVK
+742 

>member
-1 MAKKTLYKIFAF
+1 VAKKTLYKIFAF

-75 KDGAVVADSQESAN
+75 KDGTVIADSQESAN

-131 GNILRVSTEAK
+131 GNILRVSAEAK

-154 IILCIIV
+154 ILLCIIV
-161 VIVAAVFVSM
+161 VIVTAVFVSM

-262 IRKQALRLVNLSE
+262 IRKQALRLVSLSE

-349 YNKENGNVTVTVTSL
+349 YNKENGNVTVTVTPL

-430 KVTIYSKGNF
+430 K
-440 CMKRKSGLSKFNGFL
+440 
-455 AIVLV
+455 
-460 ICLAATAFVI
+460 
-470 NKYPKIEAA
+470 
-479 DANGGADAKD
+479 
-489 VAVIDEFKAGTYG
+489 
-502 GKEFK
+502 
-507 TQEDVVNYYKE
+507 
-518 CYDYTKT
+518 
-525 LTAEYKTDSGE
+525 
-536 THSYYKMLGTETLEV
+536 GTE
-551 NNLLVEGKSNDI
+551 I
-563 INKLVPGIVGGLFK
+563 IVTFK
-577 GGTNGLSPSGNRD
+577 D
-590 PKGDTKN
+590 
-597 DGKMDCTTSHL
+597 
-608 TADDVLAANV
+608 
-618 KDNNDGTIT
+618 
-627 MVIQPKEALLS
+627 
-638 TPGEDSQGRF
+638 
-648 FNSLGDISSVV
+648 
-659 ESISVLSFSQGTV
+659 
-672 KDNFVVDYKGG
+672 
-683 TGTFV
+683 
-688 IDTKTNEI
+688 
-696 TKADYTM
+696 
-703 LVHIDVKHAN
+703 
-713 VAVLKDKSASLDIK
+713 
-727 YQCEYPASDDYLAGQ
+727 
-742 NIGLTRVK
+742 

>member
-75 KDGAVVADSQESAN
+75 KDGTVIADSQESAN

-131 GNILRVSTEAK
+131 GNVLRVSAEAK

-154 IILCIIV
+154 IFLCIIV

-307 ALNINAINKCVTLNL
+307 ALNINAINKGVTLNL

-430 KVTIYSKGNF
+430 K
-440 CMKRKSGLSKFNGFL
+440 
-455 AIVLV
+455 
-460 ICLAATAFVI
+460 
-470 NKYPKIEAA
+470 
-479 DANGGADAKD
+479 
-489 VAVIDEFKAGTYG
+489 
-502 GKEFK
+502 
-507 TQEDVVNYYKE
+507 
-518 CYDYTKT
+518 
-525 LTAEYKTDSGE
+525 
-536 THSYYKMLGTETLEV
+536 GTE
-551 NNLLVEGKSNDI
+551 I
-563 INKLVPGIVGGLFK
+563 IVTFK
-577 GGTNGLSPSGNRD
+577 D
-590 PKGDTKN
+590 
-597 DGKMDCTTSHL
+597 
-608 TADDVLAANV
+608 
-618 KDNNDGTIT
+618 
-627 MVIQPKEALLS
+627 
-638 TPGEDSQGRF
+638 
-648 FNSLGDISSVV
+648 
-659 ESISVLSFSQGTV
+659 
-672 KDNFVVDYKGG
+672 
-683 TGTFV
+683 
-688 IDTKTNEI
+688 
-696 TKADYTM
+696 
-703 LVHIDVKHAN
+703 
-713 VAVLKDKSASLDIK
+713 
-727 YQCEYPASDDYLAGQ
+727 
-742 NIGLTRVK
+742 

>member
-56 DTAFISNH
+56 DTSFISNH

-75 KDGAVVADSQESAN
+75 KDGTVIADSQESVN

-131 GNILRVSTEAK
+131 GNILRVSAEAK

-154 IILCIIV
+154 ILLCIIV
-161 VIVAAVFVSM
+161 VIVTAVFVSM

-349 YNKENGNVTVTVTSL
+349 YNKENGNVTVTVTPL

-380 KKYQERI
+380 EKYQERI

-430 KVTIYSKGNF
+430 K
-440 CMKRKSGLSKFNGFL
+440 
-455 AIVLV
+455 
-460 ICLAATAFVI
+460 
-470 NKYPKIEAA
+470 
-479 DANGGADAKD
+479 
-489 VAVIDEFKAGTYG
+489 
-502 GKEFK
+502 
-507 TQEDVVNYYKE
+507 
-518 CYDYTKT
+518 
-525 LTAEYKTDSGE
+525 
-536 THSYYKMLGTETLEV
+536 GTE
-551 NNLLVEGKSNDI
+551 I
-563 INKLVPGIVGGLFK
+563 IVTFK
-577 GGTNGLSPSGNRD
+577 D
-590 PKGDTKN
+590 
-597 DGKMDCTTSHL
+597 
-608 TADDVLAANV
+608 
-618 KDNNDGTIT
+618 
-627 MVIQPKEALLS
+627 
-638 TPGEDSQGRF
+638 
-648 FNSLGDISSVV
+648 
-659 ESISVLSFSQGTV
+659 
-672 KDNFVVDYKGG
+672 
-683 TGTFV
+683 
-688 IDTKTNEI
+688 
-696 TKADYTM
+696 
-703 LVHIDVKHAN
+703 
-713 VAVLKDKSASLDIK
+713 
-727 YQCEYPASDDYLAGQ
+727 
-742 NIGLTRVK
+742 

>member
-42 VVESVVENQ
+42 VVGSVVENQ

-75 KDGAVVADSQESAN
+75 KDGTVIADSQESVN

-117 QEKKVYYFAKQLDN
+117 QGKKVYYFAKQLDN
-131 GNILRVSTEAK
+131 GNVLRVSAEAK

-154 IILCIIV
+154 IFLCIIV

-322 TGEECYIRGKAQLVE
+322 IGEQCYIRGKAQLVE

-349 YNKENGNVTVTVTSL
+349 YNKENGNVIVTVTPL

-430 KVTIYSKGNF
+430 K
-440 CMKRKSGLSKFNGFL
+440 
-455 AIVLV
+455 
-460 ICLAATAFVI
+460 
-470 NKYPKIEAA
+470 
-479 DANGGADAKD
+479 
-489 VAVIDEFKAGTYG
+489 
-502 GKEFK
+502 
-507 TQEDVVNYYKE
+507 
-518 CYDYTKT
+518 
-525 LTAEYKTDSGE
+525 
-536 THSYYKMLGTETLEV
+536 GTE
-551 NNLLVEGKSNDI
+551 I
-563 INKLVPGIVGGLFK
+563 IVTFK
-577 GGTNGLSPSGNRD
+577 D
-590 PKGDTKN
+590 
-597 DGKMDCTTSHL
+597 
-608 TADDVLAANV
+608 
-618 KDNNDGTIT
+618 
-627 MVIQPKEALLS
+627 
-638 TPGEDSQGRF
+638 
-648 FNSLGDISSVV
+648 
-659 ESISVLSFSQGTV
+659 
-672 KDNFVVDYKGG
+672 
-683 TGTFV
+683 
-688 IDTKTNEI
+688 
-696 TKADYTM
+696 
-703 LVHIDVKHAN
+703 
-713 VAVLKDKSASLDIK
+713 
-727 YQCEYPASDDYLAGQ
+727 
-742 NIGLTRVK
+742 

>member
-75 KDGAVVADSQESAN
+75 KDGTVIADSQENAN

-131 GNILRVSTEAK
+131 GNVLRVSAEAK

-154 IILCIIV
+154 ILLCIIV
-161 VIVAAVFVSM
+161 VIVTAVFVSM

-307 ALNINAINKCVTLNL
+307 ALNINAINKGVTLNL

-349 YNKENGNVTVTVTSL
+349 YNRENGNVTVTVTPL

-380 KKYQERI
+380 EKYQERI

-430 KVTIYSKGNF
+430 K
-440 CMKRKSGLSKFNGFL
+440 
-455 AIVLV
+455 
-460 ICLAATAFVI
+460 
-470 NKYPKIEAA
+470 
-479 DANGGADAKD
+479 
-489 VAVIDEFKAGTYG
+489 
-502 GKEFK
+502 
-507 TQEDVVNYYKE
+507 
-518 CYDYTKT
+518 
-525 LTAEYKTDSGE
+525 
-536 THSYYKMLGTETLEV
+536 GTE
-551 NNLLVEGKSNDI
+551 I
-563 INKLVPGIVGGLFK
+563 IVTFK
-577 GGTNGLSPSGNRD
+577 D
-590 PKGDTKN
+590 
-597 DGKMDCTTSHL
+597 
-608 TADDVLAANV
+608 
-618 KDNNDGTIT
+618 
-627 MVIQPKEALLS
+627 
-638 TPGEDSQGRF
+638 
-648 FNSLGDISSVV
+648 
-659 ESISVLSFSQGTV
+659 
-672 KDNFVVDYKGG
+672 
-683 TGTFV
+683 
-688 IDTKTNEI
+688 
-696 TKADYTM
+696 
-703 LVHIDVKHAN
+703 
-713 VAVLKDKSASLDIK
+713 
-727 YQCEYPASDDYLAGQ
+727 
-742 NIGLTRVK
+742 

>member
-56 DTAFISNH
+56 DTSFISNH

-75 KDGAVVADSQESAN
+75 KDGTVISDSQESAN

-117 QEKKVYYFAKQLDN
+117 QGKKIYYFAKQLDN

-154 IILCIIV
+154 ILLCIIV
-161 VIVAAVFVSM
+161 VIVTAVFVSM

-307 ALNINAINKCVTLNL
+307 ALNINAINKGVTLNL

-349 YNKENGNVTVTVTSL
+349 YNKENGNVTVTVTPL

-430 KVTIYSKGNF
+430 K
-440 CMKRKSGLSKFNGFL
+440 
-455 AIVLV
+455 
-460 ICLAATAFVI
+460 
-470 NKYPKIEAA
+470 
-479 DANGGADAKD
+479 
-489 VAVIDEFKAGTYG
+489 
-502 GKEFK
+502 
-507 TQEDVVNYYKE
+507 
-518 CYDYTKT
+518 
-525 LTAEYKTDSGE
+525 
-536 THSYYKMLGTETLEV
+536 GTE
-551 NNLLVEGKSNDI
+551 I
-563 INKLVPGIVGGLFK
+563 IVTFK
-577 GGTNGLSPSGNRD
+577 D
-590 PKGDTKN
+590 
-597 DGKMDCTTSHL
+597 
-608 TADDVLAANV
+608 
-618 KDNNDGTIT
+618 
-627 MVIQPKEALLS
+627 
-638 TPGEDSQGRF
+638 
-648 FNSLGDISSVV
+648 
-659 ESISVLSFSQGTV
+659 
-672 KDNFVVDYKGG
+672 
-683 TGTFV
+683 
-688 IDTKTNEI
+688 
-696 TKADYTM
+696 
-703 LVHIDVKHAN
+703 
-713 VAVLKDKSASLDIK
+713 
-727 YQCEYPASDDYLAGQ
+727 
-742 NIGLTRVK
+742 

>member
-75 KDGAVVADSQESAN
+75 KDGTVIADSQESAN

-131 GNILRVSTEAK
+131 GNILRVSAEAK

-154 IILCIIV
+154 ILLCIIV
-161 VIVAAVFVSM
+161 VIVTAVFVSM

-262 IRKQALRLVNLSE
+262 IRKQALRLVSLSE

-307 ALNINAINKCVTLNL
+307 ALNINAINKGVTLNL

-337 ELVYNLC
+337 ELVYNFC
-344 DNAIR
+344 DIAIR
-349 YNKENGNVTVTVTSL
+349 YNKENGHVTVTVTPL

-430 KVTIYSKGNF
+430 K
-440 CMKRKSGLSKFNGFL
+440 
-455 AIVLV
+455 
-460 ICLAATAFVI
+460 
-470 NKYPKIEAA
+470 
-479 DANGGADAKD
+479 
-489 VAVIDEFKAGTYG
+489 
-502 GKEFK
+502 
-507 TQEDVVNYYKE
+507 
-518 CYDYTKT
+518 
-525 LTAEYKTDSGE
+525 
-536 THSYYKMLGTETLEV
+536 GTE
-551 NNLLVEGKSNDI
+551 I
-563 INKLVPGIVGGLFK
+563 IVTFK
-577 GGTNGLSPSGNRD
+577 D
-590 PKGDTKN
+590 
-597 DGKMDCTTSHL
+597 
-608 TADDVLAANV
+608 
-618 KDNNDGTIT
+618 
-627 MVIQPKEALLS
+627 
-638 TPGEDSQGRF
+638 
-648 FNSLGDISSVV
+648 
-659 ESISVLSFSQGTV
+659 
-672 KDNFVVDYKGG
+672 
-683 TGTFV
+683 
-688 IDTKTNEI
+688 
-696 TKADYTM
+696 
-703 LVHIDVKHAN
+703 
-713 VAVLKDKSASLDIK
+713 
-727 YQCEYPASDDYLAGQ
+727 
-742 NIGLTRVK
+742 

>member
-75 KDGAVVADSQESAN
+75 KDGTVIADSQESAN

-100 QQAIKNGE
+100 QQTIKNGE

-131 GNILRVSTEAK
+131 GNILRVSAEAK
-142 SIGKFFSDYIIY
+142 SIGKFFSDYIMY
-154 IILCIIV
+154 IFLCIIV

-349 YNKENGNVTVTVTSL
+349 YNKENGNVTVTVNPL

-430 KVTIYSKGNF
+430 K
-440 CMKRKSGLSKFNGFL
+440 
-455 AIVLV
+455 
-460 ICLAATAFVI
+460 
-470 NKYPKIEAA
+470 
-479 DANGGADAKD
+479 
-489 VAVIDEFKAGTYG
+489 
-502 GKEFK
+502 
-507 TQEDVVNYYKE
+507 
-518 CYDYTKT
+518 
-525 LTAEYKTDSGE
+525 
-536 THSYYKMLGTETLEV
+536 GTE
-551 NNLLVEGKSNDI
+551 I
-563 INKLVPGIVGGLFK
+563 IVTFK
-577 GGTNGLSPSGNRD
+577 D
-590 PKGDTKN
+590 
-597 DGKMDCTTSHL
+597 
-608 TADDVLAANV
+608 
-618 KDNNDGTIT
+618 
-627 MVIQPKEALLS
+627 
-638 TPGEDSQGRF
+638 
-648 FNSLGDISSVV
+648 
-659 ESISVLSFSQGTV
+659 
-672 KDNFVVDYKGG
+672 
-683 TGTFV
+683 
-688 IDTKTNEI
+688 
-696 TKADYTM
+696 
-703 LVHIDVKHAN
+703 
-713 VAVLKDKSASLDIK
+713 
-727 YQCEYPASDDYLAGQ
+727 
-742 NIGLTRVK
+742 

>member
-1 MAKKTLYKIFAF
+1 MTKKTLYKIFAF
-13 GVSVIT
+13 AVSVIT
-19 ITAVLILSVFYSY
+19 ITAILILSVFYSY

-75 KDGAVVADSQESAN
+75 KDGTVIADSQESAN

-131 GNILRVSTEAK
+131 GNILRVSAEAK

-154 IILCIIV
+154 ILLCIIV
-161 VIVAAVFVSM
+161 VIVTAVFVSM

-262 IRKQALRLVNLSE
+262 IRKQALRLVSLSE

-307 ALNINAINKCVTLNL
+307 ALNINAINKGVTLNL

-349 YNKENGNVTVTVTSL
+349 YNKENGNVTVTVTPL

-430 KVTIYSKGNF
+430 K
-440 CMKRKSGLSKFNGFL
+440 
-455 AIVLV
+455 
-460 ICLAATAFVI
+460 
-470 NKYPKIEAA
+470 
-479 DANGGADAKD
+479 
-489 VAVIDEFKAGTYG
+489 
-502 GKEFK
+502 
-507 TQEDVVNYYKE
+507 
-518 CYDYTKT
+518 
-525 LTAEYKTDSGE
+525 
-536 THSYYKMLGTETLEV
+536 GTE
-551 NNLLVEGKSNDI
+551 I
-563 INKLVPGIVGGLFK
+563 IVTFK
-577 GGTNGLSPSGNRD
+577 D
-590 PKGDTKN
+590 
-597 DGKMDCTTSHL
+597 
-608 TADDVLAANV
+608 
-618 KDNNDGTIT
+618 
-627 MVIQPKEALLS
+627 
-638 TPGEDSQGRF
+638 
-648 FNSLGDISSVV
+648 
-659 ESISVLSFSQGTV
+659 
-672 KDNFVVDYKGG
+672 
-683 TGTFV
+683 
-688 IDTKTNEI
+688 
-696 TKADYTM
+696 
-703 LVHIDVKHAN
+703 
-713 VAVLKDKSASLDIK
+713 
-727 YQCEYPASDDYLAGQ
+727 
-742 NIGLTRVK
+742 

>member
-75 KDGAVVADSQESAN
+75 KDGTVIADSQESAN

-131 GNILRVSTEAK
+131 GNVLRVSAEAK

-154 IILCIIV
+154 ILLCIIV
-161 VIVAAVFVSM
+161 VIVTAVFVSM

-307 ALNINAINKCVTLNL
+307 ALNINAINKGVTLNL

-349 YNKENGNVTVTVTSL
+349 YNKENGNVTVTVNPL

-430 KVTIYSKGNF
+430 K
-440 CMKRKSGLSKFNGFL
+440 
-455 AIVLV
+455 
-460 ICLAATAFVI
+460 
-470 NKYPKIEAA
+470 
-479 DANGGADAKD
+479 
-489 VAVIDEFKAGTYG
+489 
-502 GKEFK
+502 
-507 TQEDVVNYYKE
+507 
-518 CYDYTKT
+518 
-525 LTAEYKTDSGE
+525 
-536 THSYYKMLGTETLEV
+536 GTE
-551 NNLLVEGKSNDI
+551 I
-563 INKLVPGIVGGLFK
+563 IVTFK
-577 GGTNGLSPSGNRD
+577 D
-590 PKGDTKN
+590 
-597 DGKMDCTTSHL
+597 
-608 TADDVLAANV
+608 
-618 KDNNDGTIT
+618 
-627 MVIQPKEALLS
+627 
-638 TPGEDSQGRF
+638 
-648 FNSLGDISSVV
+648 
-659 ESISVLSFSQGTV
+659 
-672 KDNFVVDYKGG
+672 
-683 TGTFV
+683 
-688 IDTKTNEI
+688 
-696 TKADYTM
+696 
-703 LVHIDVKHAN
+703 
-713 VAVLKDKSASLDIK
+713 
-727 YQCEYPASDDYLAGQ
+727 
-742 NIGLTRVK
+742 

>member
-56 DTAFISNH
+56 DTSFISNH

-75 KDGAVVADSQESAN
+75 KDGTVIADSQESAN

-131 GNILRVSTEAK
+131 GNILRVSAEAK

-154 IILCIIV
+154 ILLCIIV
-161 VIVAAVFVSM
+161 VIVTAVFVSM

-349 YNKENGNVTVTVTSL
+349 YNKENGNVTVTVTPL

-430 KVTIYSKGNF
+430 K
-440 CMKRKSGLSKFNGFL
+440 
-455 AIVLV
+455 
-460 ICLAATAFVI
+460 
-470 NKYPKIEAA
+470 
-479 DANGGADAKD
+479 
-489 VAVIDEFKAGTYG
+489 
-502 GKEFK
+502 
-507 TQEDVVNYYKE
+507 
-518 CYDYTKT
+518 
-525 LTAEYKTDSGE
+525 
-536 THSYYKMLGTETLEV
+536 GTE
-551 NNLLVEGKSNDI
+551 I
-563 INKLVPGIVGGLFK
+563 IVTFK
-577 GGTNGLSPSGNRD
+577 D
-590 PKGDTKN
+590 
-597 DGKMDCTTSHL
+597 
-608 TADDVLAANV
+608 
-618 KDNNDGTIT
+618 
-627 MVIQPKEALLS
+627 
-638 TPGEDSQGRF
+638 
-648 FNSLGDISSVV
+648 
-659 ESISVLSFSQGTV
+659 
-672 KDNFVVDYKGG
+672 
-683 TGTFV
+683 
-688 IDTKTNEI
+688 
-696 TKADYTM
+696 
-703 LVHIDVKHAN
+703 
-713 VAVLKDKSASLDIK
+713 
-727 YQCEYPASDDYLAGQ
+727 
-742 NIGLTRVK
+742 

>member
-75 KDGAVVADSQESAN
+75 KDGTVIADSQESAN

-117 QEKKVYYFAKQLDN
+117 QGKKIYYFAKQLDN
-131 GNILRVSTEAK
+131 GNVLRVSAEAK

-154 IILCIIV
+154 ILLCIIV
-161 VIVAAVFVSM
+161 VIVTAVFVSM

-322 TGEECYIRGKAQLVE
+322 TGEECYIRGQAQLVE

-430 KVTIYSKGNF
+430 K
-440 CMKRKSGLSKFNGFL
+440 
-455 AIVLV
+455 
-460 ICLAATAFVI
+460 
-470 NKYPKIEAA
+470 
-479 DANGGADAKD
+479 
-489 VAVIDEFKAGTYG
+489 
-502 GKEFK
+502 
-507 TQEDVVNYYKE
+507 
-518 CYDYTKT
+518 
-525 LTAEYKTDSGE
+525 
-536 THSYYKMLGTETLEV
+536 GTE
-551 NNLLVEGKSNDI
+551 I
-563 INKLVPGIVGGLFK
+563 IVTFK
-577 GGTNGLSPSGNRD
+577 D
-590 PKGDTKN
+590 
-597 DGKMDCTTSHL
+597 
-608 TADDVLAANV
+608 
-618 KDNNDGTIT
+618 
-627 MVIQPKEALLS
+627 
-638 TPGEDSQGRF
+638 
-648 FNSLGDISSVV
+648 
-659 ESISVLSFSQGTV
+659 
-672 KDNFVVDYKGG
+672 
-683 TGTFV
+683 
-688 IDTKTNEI
+688 
-696 TKADYTM
+696 
-703 LVHIDVKHAN
+703 
-713 VAVLKDKSASLDIK
+713 
-727 YQCEYPASDDYLAGQ
+727 
-742 NIGLTRVK
+742 

>member
-75 KDGAVVADSQESAN
+75 KDGTVIADSQESAN

-117 QEKKVYYFAKQLDN
+117 QEKKIYYFAKQLDN
-131 GNILRVSTEAK
+131 GNILRVSAEAK

-154 IILCIIV
+154 ILLCIIV
-161 VIVAAVFVSM
+161 VIVTAVFVSM

-349 YNKENGNVTVTVTSL
+349 YNKENGNVTVTVKPL

-430 KVTIYSKGNF
+430 K
-440 CMKRKSGLSKFNGFL
+440 
-455 AIVLV
+455 
-460 ICLAATAFVI
+460 
-470 NKYPKIEAA
+470 
-479 DANGGADAKD
+479 
-489 VAVIDEFKAGTYG
+489 
-502 GKEFK
+502 
-507 TQEDVVNYYKE
+507 
-518 CYDYTKT
+518 
-525 LTAEYKTDSGE
+525 
-536 THSYYKMLGTETLEV
+536 GTE
-551 NNLLVEGKSNDI
+551 I
-563 INKLVPGIVGGLFK
+563 IVTFK
-577 GGTNGLSPSGNRD
+577 D
-590 PKGDTKN
+590 
-597 DGKMDCTTSHL
+597 
-608 TADDVLAANV
+608 
-618 KDNNDGTIT
+618 
-627 MVIQPKEALLS
+627 
-638 TPGEDSQGRF
+638 
-648 FNSLGDISSVV
+648 
-659 ESISVLSFSQGTV
+659 
-672 KDNFVVDYKGG
+672 
-683 TGTFV
+683 
-688 IDTKTNEI
+688 
-696 TKADYTM
+696 
-703 LVHIDVKHAN
+703 
-713 VAVLKDKSASLDIK
+713 
-727 YQCEYPASDDYLAGQ
+727 
-742 NIGLTRVK
+742 

>member
-75 KDGAVVADSQESAN
+75 KDGTVIADSQESAN

-94 LNRQEI
+94 LDRQEI

-131 GNILRVSTEAK
+131 GNILRVSAEAK
-142 SIGKFFSDYIIY
+142 SIGKFFSDYIMY
-154 IILCIIV
+154 IFLCIIV

-349 YNKENGNVTVTVTSL
+349 YNKENGNVTVTVNPL

-380 KKYQERI
+380 KKYQKRI

-430 KVTIYSKGNF
+430 K
-440 CMKRKSGLSKFNGFL
+440 
-455 AIVLV
+455 
-460 ICLAATAFVI
+460 
-470 NKYPKIEAA
+470 
-479 DANGGADAKD
+479 
-489 VAVIDEFKAGTYG
+489 
-502 GKEFK
+502 
-507 TQEDVVNYYKE
+507 
-518 CYDYTKT
+518 
-525 LTAEYKTDSGE
+525 
-536 THSYYKMLGTETLEV
+536 GTE
-551 NNLLVEGKSNDI
+551 I
-563 INKLVPGIVGGLFK
+563 IVTFK
-577 GGTNGLSPSGNRD
+577 D
-590 PKGDTKN
+590 
-597 DGKMDCTTSHL
+597 
-608 TADDVLAANV
+608 
-618 KDNNDGTIT
+618 
-627 MVIQPKEALLS
+627 
-638 TPGEDSQGRF
+638 
-648 FNSLGDISSVV
+648 
-659 ESISVLSFSQGTV
+659 
-672 KDNFVVDYKGG
+672 
-683 TGTFV
+683 
-688 IDTKTNEI
+688 
-696 TKADYTM
+696 
-703 LVHIDVKHAN
+703 
-713 VAVLKDKSASLDIK
+713 
-727 YQCEYPASDDYLAGQ
+727 
-742 NIGLTRVK
+742 

>member
-19 ITAVLILSVFYSY
+19 ITAMLILSVFYSY

-56 DTAFISNH
+56 DTSFISNH

-75 KDGAVVADSQESAN
+75 KDGTVIADSQESAN

-131 GNILRVSTEAK
+131 GNILRVSAEAK

-154 IILCIIV
+154 IFLCIIV

-188 DNIDKFKSD
+188 DNIDKFKSY

-349 YNKENGNVTVTVTSL
+349 YNKENGNVTVTVTPL

-387 FERFFRVDKSRSKA
+387 FERFFRVDNSRSKA

-430 KVTIYSKGNF
+430 K
-440 CMKRKSGLSKFNGFL
+440 
-455 AIVLV
+455 
-460 ICLAATAFVI
+460 
-470 NKYPKIEAA
+470 
-479 DANGGADAKD
+479 
-489 VAVIDEFKAGTYG
+489 
-502 GKEFK
+502 
-507 TQEDVVNYYKE
+507 
-518 CYDYTKT
+518 
-525 LTAEYKTDSGE
+525 
-536 THSYYKMLGTETLEV
+536 GTE
-551 NNLLVEGKSNDI
+551 I
-563 INKLVPGIVGGLFK
+563 IVTFK
-577 GGTNGLSPSGNRD
+577 D
-590 PKGDTKN
+590 
-597 DGKMDCTTSHL
+597 
-608 TADDVLAANV
+608 
-618 KDNNDGTIT
+618 
-627 MVIQPKEALLS
+627 
-638 TPGEDSQGRF
+638 
-648 FNSLGDISSVV
+648 
-659 ESISVLSFSQGTV
+659 
-672 KDNFVVDYKGG
+672 
-683 TGTFV
+683 
-688 IDTKTNEI
+688 
-696 TKADYTM
+696 
-703 LVHIDVKHAN
+703 
-713 VAVLKDKSASLDIK
+713 
-727 YQCEYPASDDYLAGQ
+727 
-742 NIGLTRVK
+742 